1 MDVKAFNN
9 LRRIRNVTE
18 RQARFIA
25 LLSLEV
31 LKRSGVRPI
40 VVGGMALE
48 LYTSGQYQTGDID
61 IKSPASVKE
70 ILAELGFKKA
80 GRTYYNKDLDI
91 FVDWLGSGLSEGPEA
106 EAKTYLIGLDENKK
120 HVVRVVSRED
130 LIIDRLNAAK
140 WWEDVDSCMWA
151 RLLVKMSAM
160 SGEPLDIEY
169 LKQRAKK
176 DDVADFLDKI
186 LNDEPIIIKNRENRC
201 DNGKS
206 L

>member
-61 IKSPASVKE
+61 IKAPASVKE
-70 ILAELGFKKA
+70 ILVELGFKKA
-80 GRTYYNKDLDI
+80 GRTYYNEALDI
-91 FVDWLGSGLSEGPEA
+91 FVDWLGSGLAEGPEA

-160 SGEPLDIEY
+160 SGELLDIEY

-186 LNDEPIIIKNRENRC
+186 LNDEPIIIENRGNRC